1 MGRVLRRV
9 GRVRGRAE
17 RSERGAALVE
27 AALILPLVLL
37 IVFGALEFSSLYK
50 DAAVVSSA
58 ARAGGRIASAEPR
71 NGQMP
76 VDVASAVATAI
87 SNLPATSPQQLIVY
101 DGSCSDPTACANSVS
116 FTWNSSTKSWNTG
129 SYTAPGWIA
138 SQNVC
143 TTNDSQWARIGVYV
157 KAQHP
162 FITGL
167 FGTGASKTLTSKA
180 VFRVEPVPS
189 LQCS

>member
-27 AALILPLVLL
+27 AAILMPLVLL
-37 IVFGALEFSSLYK
+37 IVFGAIEFSSLYK

-58 ARAGGRIASAEPR
+58 ARSGGRVASAEPR
-71 NGQMP
+71 NPDMP
-76 VDVASAVATAI
+76 KDVAAAVATALG
-87 SNLPATSPQQLIVY
+87 NLPATSPQQLIVY
-101 DGSCSDPTACANSVS
+101 DGSCSDPTSCGKAVS

-129 SYTAPGWIA
+129 GYNPPSWIA
-138 SQNVC
+138 QQNLC
-143 TTNDSQWARIGVYV
+143 TSDDSQWARVGVYV

-162 FITGL
+162 FVTNL
-167 FGTGASKTLTSKA
+167 FGTNANKSLVSKA
-180 VFRVEPVPS
+180 LFRVEPVPS